1 MTEER
6 KNELLWLWGEETND
20 PDTQEWRDEL
30 TPEEAAKVA
39 EWDANAERGMG
50 EMARRILELEEK
62 QKRQPSI
69 ECRMAA
75 AKAEEL
81 RQRVAKLPDAGD
93 LTRRLKEIEEAARRA
108 IEAREGAA
116 KGKDLANALNAL
128 EGEIKAREDRLK
140 KERKQDMDL
149 INAAGD
155 LADSLADHLPR

>member
-50 EMARRILELEEK
+50 EMARRILELEE
-62 QKRQPSI
+62 RQPSI
-69 ECRMAA
+69 ESRIAA

-81 RQRVAKLPDAGD
+81 RRRAAKLPDAGD
-93 LTRRLKEIEEAARRA
+93 ITRRLKAIEEAARRPRKS
-108 IEAREGAA
+108 REEPDR
-116 KGKDLANALNAL
+116 GKDLNKELAAQ

-140 KERKQDMDL
+140 KERKQDMAL
-149 INAAGD
+149 VNAVGD
-155 LADSLADHLPR
+155 LADSLTDRLPR